1 VHWALIGIALVVAGS
16 LTVEIRHRGEI
27 EAFDVFEVALAPAI
41 FFMAGMR
48 AVLLVAIAKAIS
60 QLWLRMPVSKL
71 AFNVAQW
78 TACAGAGALAF
89 AMLVRLGQPRLALP
103 VAMIVVAVANLL
115 ALAGLFGLLDG
126 RAGVWQLLLPREL
139 VWSAGLTAATTVAG
153 LGVTVAAIDN
163 PPALLFVVALPV
175 LLHWAAHGY
184 ALALADLNRMHQLH
198 AATRALSAVHDPRT
212 DPAPFL
218 AEVARCCSARGAE
231 FALSVGDGVDAYRY
245 STASSALVSGTTAAA
260 TAVTR
265 AVLAGE
271 LPVQVVAHPRRPA
284 GRWARRWRALQRRSR
299 SGLLRLLQL
308 RPIRTQTNQSTGGGT
323 AKHPEGEVDGDSMR
337 SVRSG
342 RSGRS
347 GRHGRTA
354 TAMRD
359 AAWRDCLAAPLVIGE
374 RRVGMLAVYD
384 RSGLADLDQT
394 DLATLRS
401 LARELSAALQR
412 AELVDEILGARQD
425 AARIVDNSNDGIMAL
440 AEDGS
445 IVTWNQA
452 FAALT
457 GYSTEQALGPGRL
470 GLLDARDAHGT
481 PVALEAWAGGAAMP
495 AELNVRRLDGRRRWL
510 SCSYARITHDDRG
523 GPLLVVMAR
532 DLTELR
538 RQHELITQQG
548 KILELIA
555 SDEPLI
561 SSLTAIVAL
570 IRGQMDSPA
579 TLLLT
584 HPAHSSSL
592 GSSQTPRL
600 QVVLPPD
607 DRTARS
613 LPDNRALLGCLESL
627 PARRW
632 LEAAAAG
639 ELLALEVPDG
649 RGAPPRQCWT
659 VPVLDSRQSRLNGVL
674 AVYPP
679 VSAEREPHTLEV
691 LRTAARLASVGLDRD
706 AARVR
711 LTHQA
716 LHDPLTG
723 LPNRVLFLDRC
734 AHALELANRR
744 DGYVVVLFMDL
755 DRFKVINDSLGH
767 DAGDRLL
774 VMVAERLREAVRPP
788 DTIARFGG
796 DEFTILCE
804 QVRTPDEARMLAERI
819 LALFAAPF
827 YVDGREVFETAS
839 VGLALGREPQR
850 PEDLV
855 QHADAAMYYA
865 KAGGGNRF
873 EFFDTRLRRR
883 AQERLA
889 SYTAL
894 RRAVDASEF
903 EVHYQ
908 PTYSL
913 ADGAPVG
920 MEALARWRH
929 PERGLLRPDG
939 FIHLA
944 EETGL
949 IIPLGEQILRT
960 VLQELP
966 PPRDGTASRPLRVS
980 VNLSAR
986 QLTQPD
992 LASMVARALD
1002 DACVPPTRLSL
1013 EITESLLLTDS
1024 AAMQGVIAQLKRIGV
1039 DLSLDDFGTGH
1050 SSMDYLK
1057 FLPVDE
1063 LKIERRF
1070 VAGLLTDHRDHA
1082 IVSAITQ
1089 LGHDLGL
1096 RVVAEGV
1103 ETAEQAARLRELG
1116 CDVGQGYFFGRPA
1129 PLPDLLRDQGL
1140 RNCWQFLQQTS
1151 TLID

>member
-1 VHWALIGIALVVAGS
+1 LAGSGLAAGAAADALGHRGSQQASPTHWALIGIALVVAGS

-41 FFMAGMR
+41 FFLAGTR

-60 QLWLRMPVSKL
+60 QLWLRMPASKL

-89 AMLVRLGQPRLALP
+89 AMLVRVGQPQLALP
-103 VAMIVVAVANLL
+103 AAMVVVALANQL
-115 ALAGLFGLLDG
+115 AFVGLFGLLDG
-126 RAGVWQLLLPREL
+126 LAGVRQLLLPRTL
-139 VWSAGLTAATTVAG
+139 GWRTGLTMATIVAG
-153 LGVTVAAIDN
+153 LGATAAAIDH

-184 ALALADLNRMHQLH
+184 TLALADLNRMHQLH
-198 AATRALSAVHDPRT
+198 AATRALSAAHDPRT

-218 AEVARCCSARGAE
+218 AEVARACSARGAE
-231 FALSVGDGVDAYRY
+231 FALHRGDDVDTCRY
-245 STASSALVSGTTAAA
+245 STAEAALVRGTAADA
-260 TAVTR
+260 ALTQAI
-265 AVLAGE
+265 LASAA
-271 LPVQVVAHPRRPA
+271 PVQVVAHPR
-284 GRWARRWRALQRRSR
+284 
-299 SGLLRLLQL
+299 
-308 RPIRTQTNQSTGGGT
+308 GG
-323 AKHPEGEVDGDSMR
+323 
-337 SVRSG
+337 G
-342 RSGRS
+342 RSGQS
-347 GRHGRTA
+347 ERHGRTEA
-354 TAMRD
+354 AMRD
-359 AAWRDCLAAPLVIGE
+359 AGWRDCLATPLTIGE
-374 RRVGMLAVYD
+374 RQVGMLAVYD

-394 DLATLRS
+394 DLAMLQS

-412 AELVDEILGARQD
+412 VELTDTILGARQD

-445 IVTWNQA
+445 IVTWNHA

-457 GYSTEQALGPGRL
+457 GYSPEQALGPGRL
-470 GLLDARDAHGT
+470 GLLDARDAQGT
-481 PVALEAWAGGAAMP
+481 PVALAAWASGTRMP
-495 AELNVRRLDGRRRWL
+495 SELSVRRRDGRRRWL
-510 SCSYARITHDDRG
+510 SCSYTRITHDDRG

-561 SSLTAIVAL
+561 SSMTAIVAL
-570 IRGQMDSPA
+570 IWSQTDSPA

-584 HPAHSSSL
+584 HPSERWSLSSSPA
-592 GSSQTPRL
+592 SSQPPGL
-600 QVVLPPD
+600 QMVLPPD

-613 LPDNRALLGCLESL
+613 LPDDRALVSCLESI
-627 PARRW
+627 PAWRW
-632 LEAAAAG
+632 LEVAAAN
-639 ELLALEVPDG
+639 ELLTLEVPDG
-649 RGAPPRQCWT
+649 TGAPPRRCWI

-674 AVYPP
+674 AVCPP
-679 VSAEREPHTLEV
+679 DNAEREPHTLEV
-691 LRTAARLASVGLDRD
+691 LRTAARLTSVGLDRE
-706 AARVR
+706 AARAR

-723 LPNRVLFLDRC
+723 LPNRTLFLDRC
-734 AHALELANRR
+734 ADALELAARH
-744 DGYVVVLFMDL
+744 DGQVAVLFMDL
-755 DRFKVINDSLGH
+755 DRFKMINDSLGH

-788 DTIARFGG
+788 ATIARFGG

-804 QVRTPDEARMLAERI
+804 QVRTPDEARIIAERI
-819 LALFAAPF
+819 LALFATPF
-827 YVDGREVFETAS
+827 RVHGREVFETAS
-839 VGLALGREPQR
+839 VGIGLGREPQC

-865 KAGGGNRF
+865 KAEGGNRF
-873 EFFDTRLRRR
+873 EFFDARLRRR

-889 SYTAL
+889 GYAAL
-894 RRAVDASEF
+894 RRAVNASEF

-913 ADGAPVG
+913 ADGSPVG

-929 PERGLLRPDG
+929 PERGLLGPG
-939 FIHLA
+939 SFIDLA

-960 VLQELP
+960 ALRELP
-966 PPRDGTASRPLRVS
+966 PPPNGPNGRQGSNGSNGSNGRASRPLRVS

-986 QLTQPD
+986 QLTQPG
-992 LASMVARALD
+992 LASMVARALEE
-1002 DACVPPTRLSL
+1002 AGVPPSRLSL

-1024 AAMQGVIAQLKRIGV
+1024 AAMQAAIAQLKRIGV

-1070 VAGLLTDHRDHA
+1070 VQGLLTDHRDHA
-1082 IVSAITQ
+1082 IVSAITN

-1116 CDVGQGYFFGRPA
+1116 CDVGQGYFFGKPM
-1129 PLPDLLRDQGL
+1129 PLPDLLRKQGHPS
-1140 RNCWQFLQQTS
+1140 NATS
-1151 TLID
+1151 SAAG